1 MPPSNDAARL
11 ESGAYRAALVAAAAA
26 GDAATVRALADG
38 SCPPDVSPATKAS
51 FLSVA
56 LLRAAQGGHL
66 EAVKALTRVPDARED
81 ACDAPR
87 VDVSRANAD
96 GNTPLHMACERGDA
110 RCVDVLLA
118 LGANLAARNAE
129 GKTPIAVARTGGIR
143 AAVAAE
149 VERRRD
155 ARRNQTP
162 ARARDDSRSARA
174 LPGGSANDA
183 NDAATI
189 GARRSTSRT
198 PSKAP
203 SSSARVSAAATPA
216 SPGSAVIKQK
226 LKDDL
231 KCVVCLR
238 DFCSD
243 GEGSA
248 PVTLPCGHNFC
259 AECVGGM
266 RGTGDEDA
274 RRAFRCPL
282 DRTMFSRH
290 LELRVNG
297 AMRDL
302 IGFMHSRVHG
312 QALPGAPRHRSRL
325 GECPGADE
333 RRRAARRRGC
343 GPARAAPRGRTSGG
357 RKTRMTRGD
366 RDRDPRRHPAGLDRL
381 ARGSAQARG
390 LGREARR
397 DGGGAR
403 ARRRG
408 RERCDRS
415 TVGARKYS

>member
-162 ARARDDSRSARA
+162 DRARDDSRSARA

-183 NDAATI
+183 NDAATN
-189 GARRSTSRT
+189 GAGRRSKSLST
-198 PSKAP
+198 P
-203 SSSARVSAAATPA
+203 SSARVSAPPA

-243 GEGSA
+243 GAGSA

-333 RRRAARRRGC
+333 GRRAA
-343 GPARAAPRGRTSGG
+343 PAAC
-357 RKTRMTRGD
+357 
-366 RDRDPRRHPAGLDRL
+366 
-381 ARGSAQARG
+381 
-390 LGREARR
+390 
-397 DGGGAR
+397 GGGAR
-403 ARRRG
+403 GVFFAADLRGLGKENEDDAWGSGSGSGSPKTPGGPRSPRARLGSSPGAGPGSAARWGRG
-408 RERCDRS
+408 ESPSPRPRALR
-415 TVGARKYS
+415 

>member
-162 ARARDDSRSARA
+162 DRARDDSRSARA

-183 NDAATI
+183 NDAATN
-189 GARRSTSRT
+189 GAGRWKSRT
-198 PSKAP
+198 PSKSRT
-203 SSSARVSAAATPA
+203 SSSARVSAPA

-243 GEGSA
+243 GAGSA

-266 RGTGDEDA
+266 RGTGDEDT

-312 QALPGAPRHRSRL
+312 QALPGAPNQATPKSRHRSRL

-333 RRRAARRRGC
+333 GRRAA
-343 GPARAAPRGRTSGG
+343 PAAC
-357 RKTRMTRGD
+357 
-366 RDRDPRRHPAGLDRL
+366 
-381 ARGSAQARG
+381 
-390 LGREARR
+390 
-397 DGGGAR
+397 GGGAR
-403 ARRRG
+403 GFAADLLGLGKENEDDALSGFPKTPGGPRSPNVTSRLGSSPGGGSGNAARWERG
-408 RERCDRS
+408 ESPSPRPRAMR
-415 TVGARKYS
+415 

>member
-1 MPPSNDAARL
+1 MSPSIDAARL
-11 ESGAYRAALVAAAAA
+11 ESGAYRAALIAAAAA

-38 SCPPDVSPATKAS
+38 PPPPDVSPATKAS

-66 EAVKALTRVPDARED
+66 EAVKALARVTDARED
-81 ACDAPR
+81 ASDAPR

-155 ARRNQTP
+155 AD
-162 ARARDDSRSARA
+162 ASSSRQ
-174 LPGGSANDA
+174 
-183 NDAATI
+183 
-189 GARRSTSRT
+189 RT
-198 PSKAP
+198 ESEPLSSGHRP
-203 SSSARVSAAATPA
+203 SSSDGFATTTPRRRRMTSSSSSAEAPA
-216 SPGSAVIKQK
+216 SPGSAVIQQK

-238 DFCSD
+238 DFCTD
-243 GEGSA
+243 GAGSA

-266 RGTGDEDA
+266 RGTGDEDQ

-302 IGFMHSRVHG
+302 IGFMHSRVRG
-312 QALPGAPRHRSRL
+312 NGRSVETSGVVSTPQPRHKSRL
-325 GECPGADE
+325 GADAEANE
-333 RRRAARRRGC
+333 RRRAAPAACGVAADMPRLNLRRG
-343 GPARAAPRGRTSGG
+343 
-357 RKTRMTRGD
+357 
-366 RDRDPRRHPAGLDRL
+366 
-381 ARGSAQARG
+381 RG
-390 LGREARR
+390 LGKENEDYADVTDSGGSRSPGTP
-397 DGGGAR
+397 GGG
-403 ARRRG
+403 RRG
-408 RERCDRS
+408 F
-415 TVGARKYS
+415 GALDSSPGGGSDPAARWGRGESPSPRPRALR

>member
-162 ARARDDSRSARA
+162 DRARDDSRSARA

-183 NDAATI
+183 NDAATN
-189 GARRSTSRT
+189 GAGRWKSRT
-198 PSKAP
+198 PSKSRT
-203 SSSARVSAAATPA
+203 SSSARVSAPA

-243 GEGSA
+243 GAGSA

-266 RGTGDEDA
+266 RGTGDEDT

-312 QALPGAPRHRSRL
+312 QALPGAPNQATPKSRHRSRL

-333 RRRAARRRGC
+333 GRRAA
-343 GPARAAPRGRTSGG
+343 PAAC
-357 RKTRMTRGD
+357 
-366 RDRDPRRHPAGLDRL
+366 
-381 ARGSAQARG
+381 
-390 LGREARR
+390 
-397 DGGGAR
+397 GGGAR
-403 ARRRG
+403 GFAADLLGLGKENEDDAWGSGSGSGSPKTPGGPRSPRARLGSSPGAGPGSAARWGRG
-408 RERCDRS
+408 ESPSPRPRALR
-415 TVGARKYS
+415 

>member
-1 MPPSNDAARL
+1 MSPSIDAARL
-11 ESGAYRAALVAAAAA
+11 ESGSYRAALIAAAAA

-38 SCPPDVSPATKAS
+38 PPTPDVSPATKAS

-66 EAVKALTRVPDARED
+66 EAVKALARVTDARED
-81 ACDAPR
+81 ASDAPR

-155 ARRNQTP
+155 AD
-162 ARARDDSRSARA
+162 ASSSRQ
-174 LPGGSANDA
+174 
-183 NDAATI
+183 
-189 GARRSTSRT
+189 RT
-198 PSKAP
+198 ESEPLSSGHRP
-203 SSSARVSAAATPA
+203 SSSDGFATTTPRRRRMTSSSSAEAPA
-216 SPGSAVIKQK
+216 SPGSAVIQQK

-238 DFCSD
+238 DFCTD
-243 GEGSA
+243 GAGSA
-248 PVTLPCGHNFC
+248 PVTLPCGNNFC

-266 RGTGDEDA
+266 RGTGDEDQ

-302 IGFMHSRVHG
+302 IGFMHSRVRG
-312 QALPGAPRHRSRL
+312 NGLSVETSGVVSTPQPRHKSRL
-325 GECPGADE
+325 GADAEANE
-333 RRRAARRRGC
+333 RRRAAPAACGVAADYPSLNLRRG
-343 GPARAAPRGRTSGG
+343 
-357 RKTRMTRGD
+357 
-366 RDRDPRRHPAGLDRL
+366 
-381 ARGSAQARG
+381 RG
-390 LGREARR
+390 LGKENEDYADVTDSGGSRSPGTP
-397 DGGGAR
+397 GGG
-403 ARRRG
+403 RRG
-408 RERCDRS
+408 F
-415 TVGARKYS
+415 GALGSSPGGGSDPAARWGRGESPSPRPRALR

>member
-1 MPPSNDAARL
+1 
-11 ESGAYRAALVAAAAA
+11 
-26 GDAATVRALADG
+26 
-38 SCPPDVSPATKAS
+38 
-51 FLSVA
+51 VA

-66 EAVKALTRVPDARED
+66 EAVKALARVPDARED
-81 ACDAPR
+81 ASDAPR

-155 ARRNQTP
+155 AD
-162 ARARDDSRSARA
+162 ASSSRQ
-174 LPGGSANDA
+174 
-183 NDAATI
+183 
-189 GARRSTSRT
+189 RT
-198 PSKAP
+198 ESEPLSSGHRP
-203 SSSARVSAAATPA
+203 SSSDGFATTTPRRRRMTSSSSAETPA
-216 SPGSAVIKQK
+216 SPGSAVIQQK

-238 DFCSD
+238 DFCTD
-243 GEGSA
+243 GAGSA

-266 RGTGDEDA
+266 RGTGDEDQ

-302 IGFMHSRVHG
+302 IGFMHSRVRG
-312 QALPGAPRHRSRL
+312 NGLSVETSGVVSTPQPRHKSRL
-325 GECPGADE
+325 GADAEEHE
-333 RRRAARRRGC
+333 RRRAAPAACGVAADYPSLNLRRG
-343 GPARAAPRGRTSGG
+343 
-357 RKTRMTRGD
+357 
-366 RDRDPRRHPAGLDRL
+366 
-381 ARGSAQARG
+381 RG
-390 LGREARR
+390 LGKENEDYADVTDSGGSRSPGTPGGGRRGFGARR
-397 DGGGAR
+397 SSPGGGSDPAAR
-403 ARRRG
+403 WGRG
-408 RERCDRS
+408 ESPSPRPRALR
-415 TVGARKYS
+415 

>member
-183 NDAATI
+183 NDAATN

-203 SSSARVSAAATPA
+203 SSSARVLAAVVPA

-333 RRRAARRRGC
+333 RRRAAPAACGGARGF
-343 GPARAAPRGRTSGG
+343 AADLQG
-357 RKTRMTRGD
+357 KENED
-366 RDRDPRRHPAGLDRL
+366 D
-381 ARGSAQARG
+381 ARGSG
-390 LGREARR
+390 SGSPKTP
-397 DGGGAR
+397 GGPRSPR
-403 ARRRG
+403 ARLGSSPGAGSGSASRWGRG
-408 RERCDRS
+408 ESPSPRPRALR
-415 TVGARKYS
+415 

>member
-66 EAVKALTRVPDARED
+66 EAVKALARVPDARED
-81 ACDAPR
+81 ASDAPR

-155 ARRNQTP
+155 AD
-162 ARARDDSRSARA
+162 ASSSRQ
-174 LPGGSANDA
+174 
-183 NDAATI
+183 
-189 GARRSTSRT
+189 RT
-198 PSKAP
+198 ESEPLSSGHRP
-203 SSSARVSAAATPA
+203 SSSDGFATTTPRRRRMTSSSSAEAPA
-216 SPGSAVIKQK
+216 SPGSAVIQQK

-238 DFCSD
+238 DFCTD
-243 GEGSA
+243 GAGSA

-266 RGTGDEDA
+266 RGTGDEDQ

-302 IGFMHSRVHG
+302 IGFMHSRVRG
-312 QALPGAPRHRSRL
+312 NGLSVETSGVVSTPQPRHKSRL
-325 GECPGADE
+325 GADAEEHE
-333 RRRAARRRGC
+333 RRRAAPAACGVAADYPSLNLRRG
-343 GPARAAPRGRTSGG
+343 
-357 RKTRMTRGD
+357 
-366 RDRDPRRHPAGLDRL
+366 
-381 ARGSAQARG
+381 RG
-390 LGREARR
+390 LGKENEDYADVTDSGGSRSPGTPGGSRR
-397 DGGGAR
+397 AFGALGSSPGGGSDPAAR
-403 ARRRG
+403 WGRG
-408 RERCDRS
+408 ESPSPRPRALR
-415 TVGARKYS
+415 

>member
-1 MPPSNDAARL
+1 
-11 ESGAYRAALVAAAAA
+11 
-26 GDAATVRALADG
+26 
-38 SCPPDVSPATKAS
+38 
-51 FLSVA
+51 VA

-66 EAVKALTRVPDARED
+66 EAVKALARVPDARED
-81 ACDAPR
+81 ASDAPR

-155 ARRNQTP
+155 AD
-162 ARARDDSRSARA
+162 ASSSRQ
-174 LPGGSANDA
+174 
-183 NDAATI
+183 
-189 GARRSTSRT
+189 RT
-198 PSKAP
+198 ESEPLSSGHRP
-203 SSSARVSAAATPA
+203 SSSDGFATTTPRRRRMTSSSSAAEAPA
-216 SPGSAVIKQK
+216 SPGSAVIQQK

-238 DFCSD
+238 DFCTD
-243 GEGSA
+243 GAGSA

-266 RGTGDEDA
+266 RGTGDEDQ

-302 IGFMHSRVHG
+302 IGFMHSRVRG
-312 QALPGAPRHRSRL
+312 NGLSVETSGVVSTPQPRHKSRL
-325 GECPGADE
+325 GADAEEHE
-333 RRRAARRRGC
+333 RRRAAPAAC
-343 GPARAAPRGRTSGG
+343 GVAADYPSLNLRCG
-357 RKTRMTRGD
+357 
-366 RDRDPRRHPAGLDRL
+366 
-381 ARGSAQARG
+381 RG
-390 LGREARR
+390 LGKENEDHADVTDSGGSRSPGTP
-397 DGGGAR
+397 GGG
-403 ARRRG
+403 RRG
-408 RERCDRS
+408 F
-415 TVGARKYS
+415 GALGSSPGGGSDPAARWGRGESPSPRPRALR

>member
-1 MPPSNDAARL
+1 MSPSIDAARL
-11 ESGAYRAALVAAAAA
+11 ESGAYRAALIAAAAA
-26 GDAATVRALADG
+26 GDAATVRALAAG
-38 SCPPDVSPATKAS
+38 PPPPDVSPATKAS

-66 EAVKALTRVPDARED
+66 EAVKALARVPDARED
-81 ACDAPR
+81 ASDAPR

-155 ARRNQTP
+155 AD
-162 ARARDDSRSARA
+162 ASSSRQ
-174 LPGGSANDA
+174 
-183 NDAATI
+183 
-189 GARRSTSRT
+189 RT
-198 PSKAP
+198 ESEPLSSGHRP
-203 SSSARVSAAATPA
+203 SSSDGFATTTPRRRRMTSSSSAEAPA
-216 SPGSAVIKQK
+216 SPGSAVIQQK

-238 DFCSD
+238 DFCTD
-243 GEGSA
+243 GAGSA

-266 RGTGDEDA
+266 RGTGDEDQ

-302 IGFMHSRVHG
+302 IGFMHSRVRG
-312 QALPGAPRHRSRL
+312 NGASVDTCRVVSTPQPRHKSRL
-325 GECPGADE
+325 GADAEANE
-333 RRRAARRRGC
+333 RRRAAPAACGVAADYPSLNLRRG
-343 GPARAAPRGRTSGG
+343 
-357 RKTRMTRGD
+357 
-366 RDRDPRRHPAGLDRL
+366 
-381 ARGSAQARG
+381 RG
-390 LGREARR
+390 LGKENEDYADVTDSGGSRSPGTP
-397 DGGGAR
+397 GGG
-403 ARRRG
+403 RRG
-408 RERCDRS
+408 F
-415 TVGARKYS
+415 GALGSSPGGGSDPAARWGRGESPSPRPRALR

>member
-162 ARARDDSRSARA
+162 DRARDDSRSARA

-183 NDAATI
+183 NDAATNGAN
-189 GARRSTSRT
+189 GARRSKSRT
-198 PSKAP
+198 PSKSRT
-203 SSSARVSAAATPA
+203 SSSAPA

-243 GEGSA
+243 GAGSA

-266 RGTGDEDA
+266 RGTGDEET

-302 IGFMHSRVHG
+302 IGFMHSRVRG
-312 QALPGAPRHRSRL
+312 NGLSVGCASTKSR
-325 GECPGADE
+325 
-333 RRRAARRRGC
+333 
-343 GPARAAPRGRTSGG
+343 
-357 RKTRMTRGD
+357 
-366 RDRDPRRHPAGLDRL
+366 
-381 ARGSAQARG
+381 
-390 LGREARR
+390 
-397 DGGGAR
+397 
-403 ARRRG
+403 
-408 RERCDRS
+408 
-415 TVGARKYS
+415 

>member
-1 MPPSNDAARL
+1 MSPSIDAARL
-11 ESGAYRAALVAAAAA
+11 ESGAYRAALIAAAAV
-26 GDAATVRALADG
+26 GDAAPVRALAAG
-38 SCPPDVSPATKAS
+38 PPPPDVSPATKAS

-66 EAVKALTRVPDARED
+66 EAVKALARVPDARED
-81 ACDAPR
+81 ASDAPR

-155 ARRNQTP
+155 AD
-162 ARARDDSRSARA
+162 ASSSRQ
-174 LPGGSANDA
+174 
-183 NDAATI
+183 
-189 GARRSTSRT
+189 RT
-198 PSKAP
+198 ESEPLSSGHRP
-203 SSSARVSAAATPA
+203 SSSDGFATTTPRRRRMTSSSAAEAPA
-216 SPGSAVIKQK
+216 SPGSAVIQQK

-238 DFCSD
+238 DFCTD
-243 GEGSA
+243 GAGSA

-266 RGTGDEDA
+266 RGTGDEDQ

-302 IGFMHSRVHG
+302 IGFMHSRVRG
-312 QALPGAPRHRSRL
+312 NGLSVETSGVVSTPQPRHKSRL
-325 GECPGADE
+325 GADAEEHE
-333 RRRAARRRGC
+333 RRRAAPAACGVAADYPSLNLRRG
-343 GPARAAPRGRTSGG
+343 
-357 RKTRMTRGD
+357 
-366 RDRDPRRHPAGLDRL
+366 
-381 ARGSAQARG
+381 RG
-390 LGREARR
+390 LGKENEDYADVTDSGGSRSPGTPGGGRRGFGARR
-397 DGGGAR
+397 SSPGGGSDPAAR
-403 ARRRG
+403 WGRG
-408 RERCDRS
+408 ESPSPRPRALR
-415 TVGARKYS
+415 

>member
-56 LLRAAQGGHL
+56 LLRAAQGGHV
-66 EAVKALTRVPDARED
+66 ETVKALARVPDARED
-81 ACDAPR
+81 ASDAPR

-96 GNTPLHMACERGDA
+96 GNTPLHVACERGDA

-129 GKTPIAVARTGGIR
+129 GKTPIALARTGGIR

-149 VERRRD
+149 VARRRD
-155 ARRNQTP
+155 A
-162 ARARDDSRSARA
+162 D
-174 LPGGSANDA
+174 
-183 NDAATI
+183 
-189 GARRSTSRT
+189 
-198 PSKAP
+198 AP
-203 SSSARVSAAATPA
+203 SRPAPAKPESRDRASDASPAFATPGRGRPTASGAADAPA
-216 SPGSAVIKQK
+216 SPGSAFIKQK

-243 GEGSA
+243 GAGSA

-266 RGTGDEDA
+266 RGTGDEDQ

-282 DRTMFSRH
+282 DRTTFSRH
-290 LELRVNG
+290 LEFRVNG

-302 IGFMHSRVHG
+302 IGFV
-312 QALPGAPRHRSRL
+312 
-325 GECPGADE
+325 
-333 RRRAARRRGC
+333 
-343 GPARAAPRGRTSGG
+343 
-357 RKTRMTRGD
+357 
-366 RDRDPRRHPAGLDRL
+366 RDR
-381 ARGSAQARG
+381 ARGSAGGGRDEKTSSRLKPQPRRGGLAGETLARAEDE
-390 LGREARR
+390 RWRAAPAAC
-397 DGGGAR
+397 GGGAR
-403 ARRRG
+403 GFATHLLPGFGKENEDDALSGFPKTPGGPRSPNVTSRLGSSPGGGSGNAARWERG
-408 RERCDRS
+408 ESPSPRPRAMR
-415 TVGARKYS
+415 